1 MIRVGRSIEK
11 IFLSSGFLTFQYDS
25 RNHLLREWWPCGTDT
40 DTRAAAEPTRVDGDG
55 DGDRDRARD
64 ATGDARTR
72 RRASVRSLARRS
84 VRGIDSNRRR
94 VGVASR
100 RRRDDPP
107 PS

>member
-1 MIRVGRSIEK
+1 MTLGTTFHVHFGHVGQK
-11 IFLSSGFLTFQYDS
+11 
-25 RNHLLREWWPCGTDT
+25 
-40 DTRAAAEPTRVDGDG
+40 RAPPPTRVDG

-94 VGVASR
+94 VGFASR

-107 PS
+107 PK